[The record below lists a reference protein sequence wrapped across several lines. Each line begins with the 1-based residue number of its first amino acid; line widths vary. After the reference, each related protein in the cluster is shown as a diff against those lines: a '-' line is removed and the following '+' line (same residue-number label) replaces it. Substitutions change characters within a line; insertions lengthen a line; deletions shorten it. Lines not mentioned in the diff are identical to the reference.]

1 MWCTLFTKI
10 HMNKK
15 IVLIVISIFLLNL
28 TGCVSSLDK
37 EDKKLTEKINELEKT
52 NNELQEKINNLEA
65 EKDEINKKLNF
76 KEKESYSN
84 NQKIQMLVKR
94 AAEQKNIISSLNID
108 YYKLG
113 IYPFY
118 NVDNV
123 SLERI
128 IDFYILMPKDLSL
141 KGKIDTI
148 ANKLSKERF
157 SLPINLIKI
166 EDKEGKKIAYINLM
180 ESKENQNVK
189 DYKKLKGVTWKTLY
203 FQGSLGSFKTS
214 TTLKESFLQRE
225 YKGEWIDGVKFLYNN
240 EEINFEH
247 VSNLKDIIC
256 R

>member
-1 MWCTLFTKI
+1 MY
-10 HMNKK
+10 KK
-15 IVLIVISIFLLNL
+15 IILIVISIFLLNL
-28 TGCVSSLDK
+28 TGCISSLDK
-37 EDKKLTEKINELEKT
+37 EDKRLTEKINELEKT
-52 NNELQEKINNLEA
+52 NKELQEKINNLET
-65 EKDEINKKLNF
+65 EKSEINEKLNF
-76 KEKESYSN
+76 KEKESYTN
-84 NQKIQMLVKR
+84 NQNIEMLVKR
-94 AAEQKNIISSLNID
+94 AVEQKNIISSLNIE
-108 YYKLG
+108 YYKNN
-113 IYPFY
+113 IYPIY

-141 KGKIDTI
+141 KGKIDVI
-148 ANKLSKERF
+148 SNKLSKERF

-189 DYKKLKGVTWKTLY
+189 DYKEFKGVTWKTLY
-203 FQGSLGSFKTS
+203 FQGSLGASKTS

-247 VSNLKDIIC
+247 VFDLKEIIY